1 MRASLLP
8 QALATFLLTGC
19 VPNGPPTTDGGSVTA
34 SPAAPKPRP
43 PIGQTPPSPPSLPPA
58 TSVHSVT
65 GSAPAPSQ
73 ARAPSAPLGSGF
85 EDNFER
91 PTLGADWQV
100 TPGGDWHI
108 DKGRLCVKGAHNHG
122 VWLSRTLPTN
132 VRIEFDAVSD
142 SPDGDIK
149 AEIFGDGASAASG
162 QSYNDATSYLTIF
175 GGWKNNFHVLA
186 RLNEHAS
193 DRPEIKIT
201 PGSDDERARP
211 VNAGQVY
218 HFKVERDDGRAIS
231 WWVGDMLMFKFTDPQ
246 PLTGPGHDHLGF
258 NDWEVPV
265 CFDNVK
271 IVPL

>member
-1 MRASLLP
+1 MRRALLL
-8 QALATFLLTGC
+8 ALTLIGC
-19 VPNGPPTTDGGSVTA
+19 VPNGPATTDAGSVTA
-34 SPAAPKPRP
+34 SPAAAKPRP
-43 PIGQTPPSPPSLPPA
+43 VVPQPPSSSPSLAASSPPPVRGA
-58 TSVHSVT
+58 T
-65 GSAPAPSQ
+65 GSVASPSL
-73 ARAPSAPLGSGF
+73 ARPPSAPLGSSF

-91 PTLGADWQV
+91 PTVGADWRV
-100 TPGGDWHI
+100 TPGGDWRI

-122 VWLSRTLPTN
+122 VWLARTLPTN
-132 VRIEFDAVSD
+132 VRIEFDALSD

-149 AEIFGDGASAASG
+149 AEIFGDGSSAASG

-246 PLTGPGHDHLGF
+246 PLLGPGHDHLGF

-271 IVPL
+271 VVPL